1 MAEPSKVIHV
11 RNVGHEITEND
22 LLQLVQPF
30 GSVAKLVMLRTKNQA
45 LMQMQDVA
53 SAINLM
59 DYYINVQPSV
69 RGRNVYMQ
77 FSSHQELTTDQT
89 QGRKSDTDGQPNRI
103 LLVSIHHVIYP
114 ITVDVLQQVFSPYG
128 FVEKVVT
135 FQKSAGFQALVQY
148 ETRQNASAAM
158 GALHGRNIYDGCC
171 QLDIQYSNLTE
182 LQVNCNNDRSR
193 DFTNP
198 NLPTE
203 QRGRSSQPGYG
214 DGAGLFGFPAAGAGP
229 VGYSQMGNAAAMAAA
244 FAGGLPPGVSGTN
257 DRCTVIVSNLNPEK
271 MDEDK
276 LFNLFS
282 LYGNIVRIKLLHSK
296 PDHALVEMSDGF
308 QAELAVHFLKG
319 AMLFGK
325 RLEVNF
331 SKYPNITPSPD
342 TRDYLN
348 SNLNRFNRNAAKNY
362 RYCCSPTKMIHIS
375 SVPEDISEEEIVDL
389 MEEHGM
395 VASTKIFE
403 ANGKKQVLVL
413 FENEE
418 QATEALVCKH
428 ATSVCGSVIRISFSQ
443 SQTT

>member
-22 LLQLVQPF
+22 LLELVQPF
-30 GSVAKLVMLRTKNQA
+30 GSVTKLVMLRTKNQA

-53 SAINLM
+53 SAINLV
-59 DYYINVQPSV
+59 DYYTNVQPSV

-114 ITVDVLQQVFSPYG
+114 MTVDVLHQVFSPYG
-128 FVEKVVT
+128 FVEKIVT

-148 ETRQNASAAM
+148 ETRQNASSAM
-158 GALHGRNIYDGCC
+158 SALHGRNIYDGCC

-182 LQVNCNNDRSR
+182 LQVNYNNDRSR

-203 QRGRSSQPGYG
+203 QRGRSSQHGYG
-214 DGAGLFGFPAAGAGP
+214 DGAGMLGIQAAGP
-229 VGYSQMGNAAAMAAA
+229 VGFSQMGNAAAMAA

-257 DRCTVIVSNLNPEK
+257 DRCTVIVSNLNPDK
-271 MDEDK
+271 IDEDK

-282 LYGNIVRIKLLHSK
+282 LYGNIVRIKLLRSK

-319 AMLFGK
+319 ATLFGK

-342 TRDYLN
+342 THDYQN
-348 SNLNRFNRNAAKNY
+348 SNLNRFNRNVAKHY
-362 RYCCSPTKMIHIS
+362 RYCCSPTKMIHLS
-375 SVPEDISEEEIVDL
+375 SIPEDITEEEIIDL
-389 MEEHGM
+389 MEEHGT
-395 VASTKIFE
+395 VISTKLFE
-403 ANGKKQVLVL
+403 ANSKKQALVL
-413 FENEE
+413 FQTEE
-418 QATEALVCKH
+418 QATEALVCKN
-428 ATSVCGSVIRISFSQ
+428 ATSVGGSIIRISFSQ

>member
-22 LLQLVQPF
+22 LLELVQPF

-53 SAINLM
+53 SAINLV
-59 DYYINVQPSV
+59 DYYTNVQPSV

-114 ITVDVLQQVFSPYG
+114 MTVDVLHQVFSPYG
-128 FVEKVVT
+128 FVEKIVT

-148 ETRQNASAAM
+148 ETRQNASSAM
-158 GALHGRNIYDGCC
+158 SALHGRNIYDGCC

-182 LQVNCNNDRSR
+182 LQVNYNNDRSR

-203 QRGRSSQPGYG
+203 QRGRSSQHGYG
-214 DGAGLFGFPAAGAGP
+214 DGAGMLGIQAAGP
-229 VGYSQMGNAAAMAAA
+229 VGFSQMGNAAAMAA

-257 DRCTVIVSNLNPEK
+257 DRCTVIVSNLNPDK
-271 MDEDK
+271 IDEDK

-282 LYGNIVRIKLLHSK
+282 LYGNIVRIKLLRSK

-319 AMLFGK
+319 ATLFGK

-342 TRDYLN
+342 THDYQN
-348 SNLNRFNRNAAKNY
+348 SNLNRFNRNVAKHY
-362 RYCCSPTKMIHIS
+362 RYCCSPTKMIHLS
-375 SVPEDISEEEIVDL
+375 SIPEDITEEEIIDL
-389 MEEHGM
+389 MEEHGT
-395 VASTKIFE
+395 VISTKLFE
-403 ANGKKQVLVL
+403 ANSKKQALVL
-413 FENEE
+413 FQTEE
-418 QATEALVCKH
+418 QATEALVCKN
-428 ATSVCGSVIRISFSQ
+428 ATSVGESIIRISFSQ